1 MKWLKNPI
9 LWIVIIVAVVI
20 CVGYQVTVK
29 TALQQA
35 ALKRNQKK
43 VELVDHEYN
52 LYGIAITSPKN
63 IWAIGSGGILL
74 HSVDD
79 GETWEERQLGPPEQ
93 VFSSISFPD
102 KDNGWVVGTRG
113 MILHTQ
119 DGGGTWKKTEKLY
132 SKNSQACSS
141 ESLKIYYTKVFFL
154 DTQHGWI
161 VGEMGT
167 VLLTTDGG
175 NVWELVDT
183 DKNLTTLNDIK
194 FADVKSGWA
203 VGEQGVIIASVDGG
217 TTWQDQQSG
226 AQTTLMSV
234 EISPTDKQTLW
245 AGGLEGTVL
254 TTKDRGA
261 TWMARTLRLEEE
273 KISNHVYKI
282 YEKESG
288 TKGLGHNSI
297 YTLARNSQQ
306 YSFDDGI
313 GWRPFMMDRETEN
326 MLKRG
331 WMYDMIFRM
340 DAESVL
346 NKQIAAGEVGE
357 SNFGWLVG
365 KSGVVLKTVDS
376 QNWKR
381 VH

>member
-1 MKWLKNPI
+1 MKLLKNPI

-20 CVGYQVTVK
+20 LIGYQVTVK
-29 TALQQA
+29 TAQQQA

-52 LYGIAITSPKN
+52 LYGVTVTPPKN
-63 IWAIGSGGILL
+63 VWAIGSGGILL

-79 GETWEERQLGPPEQ
+79 GDTWEERQLGSPEQ

-102 KDNGWVVGTRG
+102 KDNGWAVGIRG

-119 DGGGTWKKTEKLY
+119 DGGATWKKTEKLY

-141 ESLKIYYTKVFFL
+141 DSINIYYTKVFFL
-154 DTQHGWI
+154 DLKHGWI

-175 NVWELVDT
+175 NIWEVVDT
-183 DKNLTTLNDIK
+183 GKNLTTLNDIK
-194 FADVKSGWA
+194 FVDANNGWA
-203 VGEQGVIIASVDGG
+203 VGEQGVIIASNDGG
-217 TTWQDQQSG
+217 NTWQDQQSG
-226 AQTTLMSV
+226 AQTTLMSL
-234 EISPTDKQTLW
+234 EISPTDKTTLW
-245 AGGLEGTVL
+245 VGGLEGIVL
-254 TTKDRGA
+254 TTKNRGA
-261 TWMARTLRLEEE
+261 TWMAKTLRLGEET
-273 KISNHVYKI
+273 ISNHVYKI

-288 TKGLGHNSI
+288 TKGLGHNHI
-297 YTLARNSQQ
+297 YTLSRNSQQ
-306 YSFDDGI
+306 YSFDDGF

-331 WMYDMIFRM
+331 WLYDMVFRK
-340 DAESVL
+340 DTESVL
-346 NKQIAAGEVGE
+346 DKQIAAGEVGE

-365 KSGVVLKTVDS
+365 KSGAVLKTADS